1 LINFHKRALI
11 SQVIREIQQYQQAP
25 YCLEAVPLIQEWL
38 INAEYLSEDE
48 CYRESLKIETKQNR
62 QRAPSD
68 SLVAT
73 NPSTASTRLVLVCV
87 ARACMC
93 GRERM
98 ELAHTNWGCELLG
111 SPAKPRSAS
120 ALPPKS
126 RIGAERLSQKDDSVQ
141 PSSPAP
147 PPPLRR
153 GVVWFS

>member
-1 LINFHKRALI
+1 MINFHKRALI

-68 SLVAT
+68 SLAAT
-73 NPSTASTRLVLVCV
+73 NPSTAATRVVLCLRVRV
-87 ARACMC
+87 RVVHLRTRTYGARSHS
-93 GRERM
+93 
-98 ELAHTNWGCELLG
+98 LGCALLG
-111 SPAKPRSAS
+111 SSPAKPRSAS

-141 PSSPAP
+141 PSFP
-147 PPPLRR
+147 PHQA
-153 GVVWFS
+153 